1 MHATLAEILEN
12 QKSGLLW
19 VTHDGIVRY
28 ANGDACSRTGL
39 AGGSKLY
46 DPDLVHAVERSALQ
60 RVSASLTVTGRPS
73 VVGEAIPELRCR
85 VVPGLAKDDAFVFLR
100 DESSADAGIAYE
112 WLVELGNPQRQDH
125 EMKVLRHHLAHPEE
139 GWPVH
144 RGLAL
149 LADRVRR
156 PDQVVAILC
165 TCAEASTCHRTVVA
179 EALRE
184 RLQILVQSWQQAPPG
199 G

>member
-1 MHATLAEILEN
+1 MELWTIGYSYWPTSERPGKMIAALKERGVTLLADVRLSPCSANVIEGHQYGPKAWTLQAGN
-12 QKSGLLW
+12 A
-19 VTHDGIVRY
+19 GIAR
-28 ANGDACSRTGL
+28 L
-39 AGGSKLY
+39 A
-46 DPDLVHAVERSALQ
+46 R
-60 RVSASLTVTGRPS
+60 
-73 VVGEAIPELRCR
+73 
-85 VVPGLAKDDAFVFLR
+85 
-100 DESSADAGIAYE
+100 DAGIAYE

-184 RLQILVQSWQQAPPG
+184 RHFG
-199 G
+199 GKLSIRKVV